1 MKKFLGLLLTAVL
14 LLSLAACGAQ
24 DSPAGTQQTPSNS
37 PSSAPTGGNYV
48 ITFGCTGSEQTSDY
62 AGASAFKEYVEE
74 ASNGQITCNLMF
86 NGVLGSDRETLE
98 SVQMGSCTVTTTGLT
113 QNTNFVPELAVLDSP
128 FLFQTAEDVNN
139 LFADEEFASELSA
152 LYSNAGFKF
161 VGMTFQG
168 FRTLTSNRE
177 VHKMSDMKGMTI
189 RVIEAPT
196 PLALWSALGANP
208 TPLAF
213 TEVYTALQQGTVDA
227 QENPLELIY
236 SQKFYEQQDYIISTN
251 HQIQPIFWV
260 MNLGF
265 YNGLPEDLKKV
276 VDDGFEAGLAASKEY
291 SAQMEATYKQT
302 MLDSG
307 CVFLDIDS
315 AAHDEMYTA
324 TESVRQS
331 LADQYPAFFDVTI
344 GGVERTKS

>member
-1 MKKFLGLLLTAVL
+1 MKRFFAFAMAVVL
-14 LLSLAACGAQ
+14 LLSLAACGGQAQ
-24 DSPAGTQQTPSNS
+24 STGDPPPDAVPDSPAG
-37 PSSAPTGGNYV
+37 GNYV
-48 ITFGCTGSEQTSDY
+48 VTFGCTGSEQTSDY
-62 AGASAFKEYVEE
+62 AGASAFKEYVEK

-86 NGVLGSDRETLE
+86 NGVLGSDREILE

-113 QNTNFVPELAVLDSP
+113 QNTNFVPELTVLDSP
-128 FLFQTAEDVNN
+128 FVFQTAEDVSN
-139 LFADEEFASELSA
+139 LFADSEFAAKLSELYA
-152 LYSNAGFKF
+152 NAGFKY

-177 VHKMSDMKGMTI
+177 VRKMSDMNGMTI

-251 HQIQPIFWV
+251 HQIQPIFWT
-260 MNLGF
+260 MNLNF
-265 YNGLPEDLKKV
+265 YNSLPEDLQV
-276 VDDGFEAGLAASKEY
+276 IVDEGFAAGLEASREY
-291 SAQMEATYKQT
+291 SVNMEETYRQT

-307 CVFLDIDS
+307 CVFIDIDD
-315 AAHDEMYTA
+315 AAHDEMYAA
-324 TESVRQS
+324 TEPVRQS
-331 LADQYPAFFDVTI
+331 LAEQYPEFYEVLTGAVK
-344 GGVERTKS
+344 RTQG